1 MPCRL
6 NADVH
11 EGSNEV
17 PTVPRRAP
25 VNLHP
30 SEQAWY
36 FQREEKSLW
45 RFTTQ
50 PVVAISGAVQSIV
63 RSVEAP
69 SLGGVNAIV

>member
-17 PTVPRRAP
+17 PTVPRRYR
-25 VNLHP
+25 VNPHHT
-30 SEQAWY
+30 EQCMYAQW
-36 FQREEKSLW
+36 EEKSLR

-50 PVVAISGAVQSIV
+50 YVIANSDVIQRVV
-63 RSVEAP
+63 RSSEP
-69 SLGGVNAIV
+69 CSPGQGNAIM

>member
-17 PTVPRRAP
+17 PTVPRRNR
-25 VNLHP
+25 VNPHHT
-30 SEQAWY
+30 EQCMYAQW
-36 FQREEKSLW
+36 EEKSLR

-50 PVVAISGAVQSIV
+50 SVVAISDIIQSIV
-63 RSVEAP
+63 RSDEARSP
-69 SLGGVNAIV
+69 GRVDATV